1 MKIIVESKTRIE
13 MEMITLRSELNRI
26 EIENQKQLELNKNLE
41 SSQHALKEQ
50 VHTSQ
55 VTIDNLTDSCNK
67 YKTIT
72 TDMEET
78 LSRKNKAIDSLKE
91 DLVQLERDGLIEIRR
106 LRLQLNSAEQEI
118 NEIRPMIPILQ
129 KDAAESK
136 ANVLKLQTNTSG
148 TVNGLLEEVRKAE
161 DTLMKERKRL
171 QCDVRIFIL
180 YYVDLYMYTSIEE
193 LY

>member
-13 MEMITLRSELNRI
+13 MEMITLRGELNRV
-26 EIENQKQLELNKNLE
+26 EIENQKQLESNKTLE
-41 SSQHALKEQ
+41 SCQQTLKEQ
-50 VHTSQ
+50 LHTSQ
-55 VTIDNLTDSCNK
+55 TTIDNLTESCNK

-72 TDMEET
+72 TDMEDT
-78 LSRKNKAIDSLKE
+78 LIRKNKAIDSLKE

-129 KDAAESK
+129 KEASESK
-136 ANVLKLQTNTSG
+136 ANVLKLQSNTSG

-171 QCDVRIFIL
+171 QSDV
-180 YYVDLYMYTSIEE
+180 SI
-193 LY
+193 